1 MKNRNFSAAFRLY
14 DLYNLTECQTSIYAS
29 LSLMAAV
36 RLTCAMD
43 PDKVS
48 LLEFQKYS
56 VKIFL

>member
-14 DLYNLTECQTSIYAS
+14 DLYNLTECQTSMYV
-29 LSLMAAV
+29 SLMAAV